1 MQGLSGILS
10 IIKKMNTKFFTSQ
23 EIEEGKFI
31 INFKGASAY

>member
-10 IIKKMNTKFFTSQ
+10 IIKKMNIQFLTSQ

-31 INFKGASAY
+31 INIKGYSAY